1 MPDPEAFRTYLRRIE
16 ETFISLRGTP
26 FVLAP
31 SDVQLIQSWFEREL
45 PAEVVEE
52 AVREIFQREQ
62 ARDQDRKISSLKYCS
77 LHVET
82 RWKERRHRR
91 AGTGHQEGAA
101 LDLPALLDANGA
113 RLEAF
118 LAAPG
123 FAEIKCKK
131 GAAWKA
137 KLAALKETAGAEE
150 VETGLKEVQDAIAE
164 AAWSS
169 LSKEE
174 KAHRETRVRSRLEKE
189 LAPLSAQAQ
198 KLLVKTLAMDDL
210 MEEFALPRLTL
221 L

>member
-1 MPDPEAFRTYLRRIE
+1 M
-16 ETFISLRGTP
+16 
-26 FVLAP
+26 LAP
-31 SDVQLIQSWFEREL
+31 SDVQLILSWFEREL

-62 ARDQDRKISSLKYCS
+62 ARDPDRKISSLKYCS
-77 LHVET
+77 LHVEA
-82 RWKERRHRR
+82 RWKERRRRR

-101 LDLPALLDANGA
+101 LDIPALLDANDA

-118 LAAPG
+118 LATPDFG
-123 FAEIKCKK
+123 EIKRRK

-137 KLAALKETAGAEE
+137 KLADLKGAGGAEE
-150 VETGLKEVQDAIAE
+150 VETGLKEIQDAIAE

-169 LSKEE
+169 LLKED
-174 KAHRETRVRSRLEKE
+174 KAGREARVRKRLERE

-198 KLLVKTLAMDDL
+198 KLLVKTLAMEDL